1 MAVSQSSDVEIDGN
15 NQMKIRFSQ
24 LFTVFIVAAAIVG
37 VSVAFIANASPYVTV
52 SEARKTRATNVHLKG
67 ALEKNSI
74 QTDLVAKTIR
84 FKIKDAAGELMTV
97 VYSGPPPQD
106 INQAT
111 EIVAIGSMRG
121 SEFHSEKL
129 LIKCPSKYEGE
140 NTAKA

>member
-1 MAVSQSSDVEIDGN
+1 MR
-15 NQMKIRFSQ
+15 IRFSQ
-24 LFTVFIVAAAIVG
+24 LFTIFIVAAAIVG

-74 QTDLVAKTIR
+74 QTDLAAKTIQ

-111 EIVAIGSMRG
+111 EIVAIGSMKG
-121 SEFHSEKL
+121 NEFHSEKL

>member
-1 MAVSQSSDVEIDGN
+1 MAVSQSSGVEIDGN
-15 NQMKIRFSQ
+15 HQMRIRFSQ
-24 LFTVFIVAAAIVG
+24 LFTILIVAAAIVG

-74 QTDLVAKTIR
+74 QTDIDANTIR
-84 FKIKDAAGELMTV
+84 FQIKDAKGELMTV

-111 EIVAIGSMRG
+111 EIVAIGSMNG
-121 SEFHSEKL
+121 NEFHSEKL

>member
-1 MAVSQSSDVEIDGN
+1 
-15 NQMKIRFSQ
+15 MKIKLGQ
-24 LFTVFIVAAAIVG
+24 IITVLFVAAAIVG
-37 VSVAFIANASPYVTV
+37 VSVAFILNASPYVTV

-74 QTDLVAKTIR
+74 QTDLAAKTIQ

-111 EIVAIGSMRG
+111 EIVAIGSMKG
-121 SEFHSEKL
+121 NEFHSEKL

>member
-1 MAVSQSSDVEIDGN
+1 
-15 NQMKIRFSQ
+15 MKIRFSQ